1 MVYKQISK
9 IALKKSNKMKL
20 IHKIIL
26 SILWRTGLGKLI
38 GSLFWKRISRGPGIQ
53 TLYRNKVEVFK
64 SMPIDFEDKSLN
76 EFLKTQTQKW
86 NFQEEFVVLLKNVLV
101 EPDRLLGIQNFNK
114 LIEQTVVYKHDYQY
128 PYILPYLFT
137 RKKIINLEQAVLYDG
152 SASRNY
158 YHHLVDAVSSLQ
170 VLKNINLPV
179 NIPYLITRKMFDM
192 NFFQLLYNKSSDFRN
207 INWKI
212 IEPNEWVRV
221 KNLYKAQAI
230 HYGKETWEHIKILY
244 KTVDDKPYRKIFLSR
259 DKKIYS
265 RSLTNESAIENLL
278 LKYGFEKIYAE
289 HIPIEEQAKLFASTK
304 YLVAL
309 TGMGLVQQF
318 FMNNYEA
325 HIIELMPSNR
335 KMPEY
340 YWLAYAL
347 DIKYYDILV
356 GTNMNK
362 QGNYEINP
370 AVLEKM
376 IIKMLA
382 NIEKNMVYG
391 NAIFDPLKNPSLEN

>member
-9 IALKKSNKMKL
+9 LALKKSNKMKL

-26 SILWRTGLGKLI
+26 SVLWRTGLGKLI
-38 GSLFWKRISRGPGIQ
+38 GSLFWKRISTGPGIQ
-53 TLYRNKVEVFK
+53 TLYLNKVEVFK

-114 LIEQTVVYKHDYQY
+114 LIEQTVVYKHAYQY
-128 PYILPYLFT
+128 PYILPYLFN

-179 NIPYLITRKMFDM
+179 NIPYLITRKSFDM

-207 INWKI
+207 INWRI

-221 KNLYKAQAI
+221 KDLYKAQAL
-230 HYGKETWEHIKILY
+230 HFGKETWEHTKILY
-244 KTVDDKPYRKIFLSR
+244 DTVADKPYRKIFLSR

-309 TGMGLVQQF
+309 EGMGLVQQF

-335 KMPEY
+335 KMPGY

-347 DIKYYDILV
+347 GIKYYDILV